1 MHLGILSFRALN
13 RRVMKEQKRISDE
26 ALSRGHKV
34 SMLRAQRC
42 SLSFD
47 GKGDIGLRNGNRKF
61 PNIDLVIPRVSL
73 LSNVNVKAAIVE
85 QLQLM
90 RIPTLNSYHSILR
103 AKSKLKTLQILSHY
117 DIPVVKTMVINDPQ
131 YLKPAVKYIGDFPII
146 MKTIYGSYGA
156 GVAIAETERSVK
168 STYGLLAGSLGA
180 NNAILLQEYIAEAEG
195 KDIRI
200 FVVGGEMVAAMQR
213 NAEDGDFRS
222 NVGQGGSG
230 GPYDPTEE
238 EIHMAIRAT
247 KAIGLEIAGVDI
259 IQTKHG
265 PAIMEVNANPGF
277 EELEEASGVNVAG
290 AIVEYAERFVQE
302 YVPSEEI

>member
-1 MHLGILSFRALN
+1 MHLGILSFRSLS
-13 RRVMKEQKRISDE
+13 RRVMKEQKRISAE
-26 ALSRGHKV
+26 AQARGHKV

-42 SLSFD
+42 ALSFD
-47 GKGDIGLRNGNRKF
+47 GKGRMGLRNGDRAF
-61 PNIDLVIPRVSL
+61 PKVDLIIPRVSL
-73 LSNVNVKAAIVE
+73 LSNVNVKAAIIE
-85 QLQLM
+85 QFQLM
-90 RIPTLNSYHSILR
+90 GIPTLNEYHAVLR

-117 DIPVVKTMVINDPQ
+117 DIPVVKTMVINDPK
-131 YLKPAVKYIGDFPII
+131 YLKKAVKFIGDFPII

-168 STYGLLAGSLGA
+168 STYGLLAGSLSG

-200 FVVGGEMVAAMQR
+200 FVVGGQMIAAMER

-222 NVGQGGSG
+222 NVGQGGTG
-230 GPYDPTEE
+230 GPYTPTEE
-238 EIHMAIRAT
+238 EIHMAIKAT
-247 KAIGLEIAGVDI
+247 KAIGLEVAGVDI

-290 AIVEYAERFVQE
+290 SIVEYAERFVQE